1 MASRIR
7 QQTIPSAGW
16 TPISPVVSSAEV
28 QLRIPSDAAAAV
40 DIREDSADSTTQDTL
55 QPGES
60 YRTRSTPRGARVDV
74 GQVICYAQAQRG
86 TITGIVLC
94 YDD

>member
-7 QQTIPSAGW
+7 QLSIGSGSWRSITV
-16 TPISPVVSSAEV
+16 PVSCAEA
-28 QLRIPSDAAAAV
+28 QLRIPTDAGAAV
-40 DIREDSADSTTQDTL
+40 DIREDPADSSTQDTL

-60 YRTRSTPRGARVDV
+60 YRTRTTARGLRLNVDSV
-74 GQVICYAQAQRG
+74 FCFALAQSG
-86 TITGIVLC
+86 TVTGIVLC

>member
-7 QQTIPSAGW
+7 QLSIGSGSW
-16 TPISPVVSSAEV
+16 RSVSVPVSCAEAPF
-28 QLRIPSDAAAAV
+28 RIPTDAGAAV
-40 DIREDSADSTTQDTL
+40 DIREDAADSTTQDTL

-60 YRTRSTPRGARVDV
+60 YRTRTTPRGARLNADTVFL
-74 GQVICYAQAQRG
+74 YAQAQSG
-86 TITGIVLC
+86 TVTGIVLS